1 MLNELTKEAQK
12 ILLITDANIDI
23 EVMKKAVEKS
33 KINCGEIRTLF
44 FGPADKEDFPEL
56 QLNIERNGPEN
67 IEIPEKAYE
76 LIRDTDVLMVHFC
89 PVSSKLIEK
98 AEHLKLIMTNRGGVE
113 HINVEAAT
121 SKNIP
126 VVNCIRNADAVGEFV
141 IGMMIDMTRDITL
154 SHNFLHEGKWKRKY
168 YNSAYQKTLSNSI
181 VGLIG
186 MGNIGSVLA
195 KKLLGQVKE
204 VILATNPDVEGE
216 ATASYIA
223 RLLKPMDIRCTRIAH
238 GVPVGGDLEYTDD
251 LDYLLKT
258 ADIVSLHL
266 RLVPET
272 EKWFGMEQFKKMRKD
287 AYFINS
293 ARGGILDY
301 DALREALKQGLIA
314 GAALDVFDK
323 EPLDED
329 DPLLQM
335 ENVLVTSHL
344 AGTTLDSIELSHYI
358 LTSDVDEIIEKGIT
372 DRIVNYKSLNKGE

>member
-1 MLNELTKEAQK
+1 MLNELTKEPQK
-12 ILLITDANIDI
+12 ILLITDANVDI
-23 EVMKKAVEKS
+23 EVMKQAILRS

-44 FGPADKEDFPEL
+44 FGPEDKEDFPEL

-67 IEIPEKAYE
+67 IEIPEEAYE

-89 PVSSKLIEK
+89 PVSSKLIDK

-141 IGMMIDMTRDITL
+141 IGLMIDMTRDITI
-154 SHNFLHEGKWKRKY
+154 SHNFLHEGKWKREY

-186 MGNIGSVLA
+186 MGNIGCVLA
-195 KKLLGQVKE
+195 KKLLGLGVHTI
-204 VILATNPDVEGE
+204 VYDSFVTADSLAKKGLGE
-216 ATASYIA
+216 
-223 RLLKPMDIRCTRIAH
+223 
-238 GVPVGGDLEYTDD
+238 LEYTDD

-272 EKWFGMEQFKKMRKD
+272 EKWFRMEHFRKMRKD

-344 AGTTLDSIELSHYI
+344 AGTTLDSIALSPYI
-358 LTSDVDEIIEKGIT
+358 VTRDVDEIIEKDIT
-372 DRIVNYKSLNKGE
+372 DRIVNYKMLHKGE